1 MNLVLFLPA
10 LLTFESET
18 REKKPK
24 NLTAKPK
31 TSEKRGE
38 DGLFLKKKIKNV
50 KLCVK
55 TILNS

>member
-38 DGLFLKKKIKNV
+38 DGLF
-50 KLCVK
+50 
-55 TILNS
+55 